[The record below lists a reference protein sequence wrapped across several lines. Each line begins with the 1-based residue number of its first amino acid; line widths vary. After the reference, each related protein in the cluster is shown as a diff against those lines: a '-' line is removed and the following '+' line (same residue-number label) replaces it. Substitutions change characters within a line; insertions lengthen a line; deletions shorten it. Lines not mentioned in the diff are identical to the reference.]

1 MKSGS
6 GKSLDGRGVFPIV
19 CLSNIRNAQQ
29 QETFFLNVV
38 NGKFN
43 SHDYNNDNN
52 VDVRALRNACP
63 KITSGTDEDALATS
77 LGVKILTDKK
87 VDNELMD
94 F

>member
-1 MKSGS
+1 M
-6 GKSLDGRGVFPIV
+6 

-43 SHDYNNDNN
+43 SHDYNNDNK

-87 VDNELMD
+87 VYNELMD